1 MKAVFIFGKDNNKKV
16 TSQSINIRV
25 YHSNFDFRRSLKMD
39 ISRGGWDFKSNTI
52 IDLSKGSRTFEE
64 SQYLQEL
71 KNTLNSVEQNF
82 SQEFLKLKLSHKL
95 KSFTNE
101 TWKEWCESTLNK
113 GLGISEIEESETPLL
128 MDTYKEFIRLKSNE
142 RAENTM
148 KGYRSNLK
156 VLNGFMNYNTFIAD
170 NKLTPSEI
178 KDWEIWYTNQYGKSK
193 SKEYKYDETDLAF
206 YRSLK
211 EWNKLKGNE
220 DNYFYKIISNLK
232 AILTYFQS
240 VDSDKYKPH
249 KNINHPDFVAL
260 KLVSKHSILD
270 KEELDLIFQYKG
282 KKYLENVSSLAEIL
296 YSGCLRFNE
305 LIQEIKLISEGNQKI
320 YKRTIETTEVEFWD
334 IYQKKEDFSKHIP
347 INANL
352 KRILASGEPYIISMT
367 NFNKYIKELISE
379 LSIQKEYKISSHTFR
394 RSFITNMVNEGYT
407 ENFIM
412 EYSGHKDEKSFRTYC
427 QTNNIKIKILNP
439 IYLG

>member
-1 MKAVFIFGKDNNKKV
+1 
-16 TSQSINIRV
+16 
-25 YHSNFDFRRSLKMD
+25 
-39 ISRGGWDFKSNTI
+39 
-52 IDLSKGSRTFEE
+52 
-64 SQYLQEL
+64 
-71 KNTLNSVEQNF
+71 
-82 SQEFLKLKLSHKL
+82 
-95 KSFTNE
+95 
-101 TWKEWCESTLNK
+101 
-113 GLGISEIEESETPLL
+113 
-128 MDTYKEFIRLKSNE
+128 
-142 RAENTM
+142 
-148 KGYRSNLK
+148 
-156 VLNGFMNYNTFIAD
+156 MNYNKFIAD
-170 NKLTPSEI
+170 NTLTAKET
-178 KDWEIWYTNQYGKSK
+178 KVWEIWYTNQYGKSK
-193 SKEYKYDETDLAF
+193 SKEYKYNETDLSF
-206 YRSLK
+206 YRSLR

-232 AILTYFQS
+232 AVLNYFQS